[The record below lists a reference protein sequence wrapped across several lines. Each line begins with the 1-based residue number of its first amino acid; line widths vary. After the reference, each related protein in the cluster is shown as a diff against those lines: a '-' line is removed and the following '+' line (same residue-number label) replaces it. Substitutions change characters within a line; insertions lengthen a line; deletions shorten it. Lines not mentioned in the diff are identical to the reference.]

1 MAVWVSELEGNIQG
15 DDGAESGI
23 KFAVLN
29 SVTDASGQATFDL
42 SELEV
47 EEIFSATTNLIGLA
61 LVSGTT
67 LISQSLTEI
76 VALGKQENVVTVTL
90 GLLLQPMVAVAA
102 GVNMQL
108 TLIYR

>member
-1 MAVWVSELEGNIQG
+1 MPVWLSELQG
-15 DDGAESGI
+15 TIETDEGAESGV
-23 KFAVLN
+23 KLAVLN

-42 SELEV
+42 SGLEV

-76 VALGKQENVVTVTL
+76 VAQGKQESVVTVTL